1 MASARCRG
9 RGWCRTPPRDWAV
22 SENGAGQAR
31 NRQLESEHAARRD
44 RTGHRKS
51 IWGIDVLVSRRYRPP
66 GRAAVPPWHLI
77 GYRPGATGRH
87 PAGSLSKVTEL
98 DCLVLARPFVA
109 HSRECDQS
117 EIPTDGIRV
126 CVQAIVGINVAR
138 IKYAAQIRFY
148 LNAGRK
154 WYIPP
159 DGPDFE
165 EIKSWLC
172 AVRF

>member
-1 MASARCRG
+1 M
-9 RGWCRTPPRDWAV
+9 
-22 SENGAGQAR
+22 
-31 NRQLESEHAARRD
+31 
-44 RTGHRKS
+44 GHRCVGFKALS
-51 IWGIDVLVSRRYRPP
+51 TCGSGGHAPLASFWLP
-66 GRAAVPPWHLI
+66 
-77 GYRPGATGRH
+77 ATGRH

-109 HSRECDQS
+109 HSRECNQS
-117 EIPTDGIRV
+117 EILTDGIRV
-126 CVQAIVGINVAR
+126 CIQAIVGINVAR
-138 IKYAAQIRFY
+138 IKYAAQTRFY
-148 LNAGRK
+148 LNAGRE